1 MANLGGKLT
10 MKVLTVAIGIP
21 IGIAS
26 RSAVERVW
34 IAAGPDRP
42 REAKDDGV
50 QWADAIGWAA
60 LMGVGMTVADLLTRK
75 SAEEAYR
82 FFLGAKPGI
91 AQMALERVNRIVGR
105 DIVVG
110 AHGPSFNFVN
120 DARESAEVIEMINA
134 SGATCLSADATV
146 WEWSSHS
153 HTGIG

>member
-82 FFLGAKPGI
+82 FFLGAKPPVTAKPAASKRVRKAEPKFPEAI
-91 AQMALERVNRIVGR
+91 AP
-105 DIVVG
+105 
-110 AHGPSFNFVN
+110 PS
-120 DARESAEVIEMINA
+120 
-134 SGATCLSADATV
+134 
-146 WEWSSHS
+146 
-153 HTGIG
+153 